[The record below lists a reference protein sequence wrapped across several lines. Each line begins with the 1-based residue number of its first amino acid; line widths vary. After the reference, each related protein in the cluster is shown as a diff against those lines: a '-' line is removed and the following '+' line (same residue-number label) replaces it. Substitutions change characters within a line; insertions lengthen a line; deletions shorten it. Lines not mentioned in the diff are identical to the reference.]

1 MKMTAKES
9 MQALLDG
16 KTLEGDDPWYLIK
29 LDDEGNLVVHD
40 ASLKEGEFK
49 AAYTLINHMDRVHE
63 EYPLTFK
70 EALKAMLDG
79 KTVES
84 EDSKRRYH
92 LMNAY
97 GFPETFVQVGDE
109 SCTTI
114 LTEIKLSE
122 QVGKWKVV
130 E

>member
-1 MKMTAKES
+1 MNERECL
-9 MQALLDG
+9 QALLDG
-16 KTLEGDDPWYLIK
+16 KILRDGYYRYWRMS
-29 LDDEGNLVVHD
+29 DEGELQTKWEEKDDWIRADSVWNSD
-40 ASLKEGEFK
+40 CR
-49 AAYTLINHMDRVHE
+49 IHE
-63 EYPLTFK
+63 EHLLTFK

-84 EDSKRRYH
+84 EISKRRYH
-92 LMNAY
+92 LMNVY

-114 LTEIKLSE
+114 LAEIKLPE
-122 QVGKWKVV
+122 QIGKWKVI